1 MLFIPQ
7 IQVEQITLPAIEV
20 EMAKLD
26 FQKIDVNNWPDQFPY
41 SPDVKFKVAHDG
53 KNLFI
58 QFFVKEKEI
67 LAKAKGNNSE
77 VWTDSCVEF
86 FISLDDSG
94 HYYNLEQSCIGEVL
108 LAYRKSKT
116 EAWHAEDDVIA
127 KIKNFPSLGRENFDL
142 KEGEFE
148 WSLLTVIPVE
158 AFWKSDIKS
167 FSGLKAKANF
177 YKCGD
182 NMKNPH
188 YLSWAPIGTE
198 TPNFHKPECFKELQF
213 GE

>member
-41 SPDVKFKVAHDG
+41 TPDVKFKVAHDG

-148 WSLLTVIPVE
+148 WSLLTVIPVD
-158 AFWKSDIKS
+158 AFWKSDVKS

-198 TPNFHKPECFKELQF
+198 TPNFHKPEYFKELQF